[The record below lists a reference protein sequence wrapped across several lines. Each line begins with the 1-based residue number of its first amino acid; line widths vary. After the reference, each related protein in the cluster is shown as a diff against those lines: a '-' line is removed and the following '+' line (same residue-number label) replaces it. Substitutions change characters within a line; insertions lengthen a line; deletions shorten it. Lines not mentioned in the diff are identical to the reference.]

1 MNKSFPKTLLIWL
14 VFLMAASFA
23 FASGQKEAAA
33 AAVDPALDSWLKE
46 AQLGP
51 YLQAQEDQDTIIE
64 KAKDEQKVVVYSST
78 SRTGKLKSLFEETY
92 PGVTLEAY
100 NIETLQII
108 EKFTREQ
115 DSEIF
120 NVDVIF
126 NDAVV
131 DMKKLWEEGKLYK
144 YVPDRV
150 KGLVPDYFQSWL
162 LVHRWGPGQVIYYNP
177 AHWKELPDIDTLWD
191 FTREEWSGK
200 VVMPD
205 PLQHGG
211 TLDSITFITH
221 PENADVLAA
230 AYEKEFGKKI
240 DLQGHENAG
249 YHFLAELTK
258 NKAVI
263 VKSDDVVVEHVG
275 AKGQAGVPPF
285 GMFVTMSKMRKRE
298 ELGLDLAVLAPGII
312 EPFEAF
318 GLPPTSDLSGAVL
331 GIAAHAPHPNAARLL
346 IDFLMGDEKG
356 DAGNKPWHVIG
367 NWSSRKD
374 VDTAE
379 GNIKNRAVLNTMPGT
394 PTVEWVAE
402 NQPKVRDFWLTLV
415 F

>member
-1 MNKSFPKTLLIWL
+1 MKKSPKMLVIGVILLL
-14 VFLMAASFA
+14 SVSFT
-23 FASGQKEAAA
+23 FATGQEETGPG
-33 AAVDPALDSWLKE
+33 AVDPALDNWLKE

-51 YLQAQEDQDTIIE
+51 YLADQENWDSVYE
-64 KAKDEQKVVVYSST
+64 KAKAEGKVVVYSST
-78 SRTGKLKSLFEETY
+78 SRTAKLKDLFEETY
-92 PGVTLEAY
+92 PGVVLEAY
-100 NIETLQII
+100 KIETLQII

-115 DSEIF
+115 ESKIY
-120 NVDVIF
+120 NADVIF
-126 NDAVV
+126 NDSVA
-131 DMKKLWEEGKLYK
+131 DMKMLWNDGRMYA
-144 YVPDRV
+144 YVPERV
-150 KGLVPDYFQSWL
+150 KNLVPAYFQDWL

-177 AHWKELPDIDTLWD
+177 VYWKELPDIDSLWD
-191 FTREEWSGK
+191 FTREEWRGK

-221 PENADVLAA
+221 PANAAALAA

-249 YHFLAELTK
+249 YHFLAEIVQ

-298 ELGLDLAVLAPGII
+298 ELGLDLAVLAPGIL

-318 GLPPTSDLSGAVL
+318 GLPPTSDLTGAVL
-331 GIAAHAPHPNAARLL
+331 GIAAHAPHPYASRLL
-346 IDFLMGDEKG
+346 IDFLMGDAKG
-356 DAGNKPWHVIG
+356 DAGNEPWHVIG
-367 NWSSRKD
+367 NWSSRTD
-374 VDTAE
+374 VETAE
-379 GNIKNRAVLNTMPGT
+379 GDIRNRDALNTMPGT
-394 PTVEWVAE
+394 PSVEWVAE